1 MRCPPAAPAPAA
13 AGWAEGFLA
22 GSGLLLVH
30 DDKLLALVDGWLA
43 GLSADAFAAVLP
55 ALRRTFGGFAPP
67 ERRAIGQQAA
77 RLDGSGRAACRRR
90 VSRRRS
96 RRGAGGAGGQGRGSD
111 SRVARRVPGG
121 GVMTAGHD
129 ERMRRWRLVLGEA
142 AGIQMPLGGGDA
154 RIDAALGALYDSDE
168 STRPSATQRQAGFG
182 ASAPRV
188 ARWLGDIRAFFPVS
202 VVQVMQKDAIERL
215 GLTRL
220 LLEPEMLDAVEPDVH
235 LVGTLLSLSRV
246 IPEQARESARAVVR
260 TVTRDLERRLAQ
272 RTRSAVAG
280 ALNRASRTSRPRRPA
295 DIDWDRTIR
304 ANLRNYLPQHRTIVP
319 ERLIGY
325 ARKQQ
330 AVARDVILCL
340 DQSGSMASS
349 VVYAGVFG
357 AVLASIRS
365 LRTSVVAFDTSVAD
379 LTGQLSDPVD
389 VLFGTQLGG
398 GTDINQAVAYCQQL
412 ITRPA
417 STIFILISDLFE
429 GGDRDEMLRR
439 IADMTA
445 AGTQVIALLAL
456 SDDGA
461 PGYDHENAAALA
473 GLGVTAFACTPD
485 AFGDLMAAAIE
496 RRDIAAWA
504 QRHQPA

>member
-1 MRCPPAAPAPAA
+1 M
-13 AGWAEGFLA
+13 
-22 GSGLLLVH
+22 
-30 DDKLLALVDGWLA
+30 
-43 GLSADAFAAVLP
+43 
-55 ALRRTFGGFAPP
+55 TGGP
-67 ERRAIGQQAA
+67 
-77 RLDGSGRAACRRR
+77 
-90 VSRRRS
+90 
-96 RRGAGGAGGQGRGSD
+96 
-111 SRVARRVPGG
+111 
-121 GVMTAGHD
+121 D
-129 ERMRRWRLVLGEA
+129 ERLRRWRLA
-142 AGIQMPLGGGDA
+142 LGGADDGIGVPLNGFDA
-154 RIDAALGALYDSDE
+154 RIDSALGALYDSDA
-168 STRPSATQRQAGFG
+168 SDGRQGARQRQAGLG

-188 ARWLGDIRAFFPVS
+188 ARWLGDIRTFFPVS

-260 TVTRDLERRLAQ
+260 TVTSDLERRLAQ
-272 RTRSAVAG
+272 RTRSAVTG
-280 ALNRASRTSRPRRPA
+280 ALNRASRTSRPKRPA

-304 ANLRNYLPQHRTIVP
+304 ANLRHYLPQYRTIVP
-319 ERLIGY
+319 DRLVGY

-365 LRTSVVAFDTSVAD
+365 LRTSVVAFDTSVVD
-379 LTGQLSDPVD
+379 LTEQLSDPVD

-398 GTDINQAVAYCQQL
+398 GTDINRALAYCQRL

-417 STIFILISDLFE
+417 RTIVILVSDLFE
-429 GGDRDEMLRR
+429 GGNREEMLRR

-445 AGTQVIALLAL
+445 SGTQVVALLAL

-461 PGYDHENAAALA
+461 PGYDHDNAAALA
-473 GLGVTAFACTPD
+473 GLGVPAFACTPD
-485 AFGDLMAAAIE
+485 AFPELMAAAID
-496 RRDIAAWA
+496 RRDLTEWA
-504 QRHQPA
+504 RRGRTA